1 MKTGLEATQDLSGRI
16 AELNAIKHDES
27 IFQESYD
34 DVKADTGI
42 GYIYRRN
49 ELDKIKG
56 NYSQAVKEL
65 YAWKVKQY
73 VEEVEKICPNRHAT
87 KDDVDKLSKLLLFPE
102 SEEKNIDSHESIL
115 EKLISNEEE
124 TTLILQTRNE
134 FLSFQ
139 VDERHRKI
147 IEKILELKKDELDAF
162 ARIRAGG
169 DYFEKVLHGEKDIGK
184 LNNMLFNGRIYQLP
198 AGYGHAMDW
207 LPFANPQKKRPII
220 KSKIFWSEN
229 AME

>member
-65 YAWKVKQY
+65 YA
-73 VEEVEKICPNRHAT
+73 
-87 KDDVDKLSKLLLFPE
+87 
-102 SEEKNIDSHESIL
+102 
-115 EKLISNEEE
+115 
-124 TTLILQTRNE
+124 
-134 FLSFQ
+134 
-139 VDERHRKI
+139 
-147 IEKILELKKDELDAF
+147 
-162 ARIRAGG
+162 
-169 DYFEKVLHGEKDIGK
+169 
-184 LNNMLFNGRIYQLP
+184 
-198 AGYGHAMDW
+198 
-207 LPFANPQKKRPII
+207 
-220 KSKIFWSEN
+220 
-229 AME
+229 